1 LYSILSFSYNLSSL
15 SKNTL
20 AIIAKNLEF
29 IGFIGSLPMDKSHF
43 INFETNRTGELFELL
58 IDLARYLRSPEGC
71 PWDRKQTSLD
81 FARYAKEECEEYIEA
96 IEKKETEDI
105 NEEFGDALFILIAS
119 AVAGEAE
126 GKMNILDALKCAHKK
141 MLRRHEHVFGSK
153 KAETEE
159 EAWQSWH
166 KVKEDE
172 KKNKST

>member
-1 LYSILSFSYNLSSL
+1 LT
-15 SKNTL
+15 KNTL
-20 AIIAKNLEF
+20 VIIAKNLEF
-29 IGFIGSLPMDKSHF
+29 IVSIRSLPMDKSYF
-43 INFETNRTGELFELL
+43 INFETNKAGDLFELL
-58 IDLARYLRSPEGC
+58 IDLARYLRGPEGC

-96 IEKKETEDI
+96 IEKKKSEDI

-126 GKMNILDALKCAHKK
+126 GKMDILEALKCAHKK
-141 MLRRHEHVFGSK
+141 MLRRHEHVFGDE

-159 EAWQSWH
+159 AALQSWN

-172 KKNKST
+172 KRNKNL